1 MSDEVSSAFDS
12 EEWMALAR
20 SDPEQFE
27 KRRAQAIDEVIN
39 SAPAHIQRRL
49 RGLQWRIDLERS
61 RAGTPL
67 GACVRLY
74 SMMWDFVCAEN
85 GFLAALKGLSEDRP
99 WPGRRTTLARVIAFP
114 SAAHRCCGRQE

>member
-1 MSDEVSSAFDS
+1 MSDEVSGAFDS

-27 KRRAQAIDEVIN
+27 KRRTQAIDEVIN

-67 GACVRLY
+67 GACVRLCTRGECR
-74 SMMWDFVCAEN
+74 DGRTLRVCVADN
-85 GFLAALKGLSEDRP
+85 TD
-99 WPGRRTTLARVIAFP
+99 
-114 SAAHRCCGRQE
+114 